1 MATSVLPLSLNNRQG
16 DCYRRTNNKTSDKI
30 INEHKINM
38 NNNNNNNNNND
49 NNSDNNNDNDN
60 NNSNNNNNDN
70 NNGNSK

>member
-1 MATSVLPLSLNNRQG
+1 MATSVLLLSLNNRQG
-16 DCYRRTNNKTSDKI
+16 DCYRRTNNKTSEKI

-49 NNSDNNNDNDN
+49 NDNNNNDNDN
-60 NNSNNNNNDN
+60 NNSNNNNN

>member
-30 INEHKINM
+30 INEHKINI
-38 NNNNNNNNNND
+38 NNNNNNNNND
-49 NNSDNNNDNDN
+49 NDDNNDNDN
-60 NNSNNNNNDN
+60 NNSNNYN